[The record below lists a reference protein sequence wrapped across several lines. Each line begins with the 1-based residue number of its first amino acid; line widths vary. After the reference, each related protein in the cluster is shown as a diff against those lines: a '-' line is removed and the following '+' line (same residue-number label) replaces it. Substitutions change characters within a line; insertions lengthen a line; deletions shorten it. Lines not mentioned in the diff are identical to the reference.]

1 MKKTTTFIMAG
12 VIAAVLSAGSA
23 VAGPGHNVGHHGPQ
37 QPHVVTH
44 VQSSPRPG
52 HHHVV
57 HNGGHHHAPHH
68 HHHHHG
74 HHYYR
79 TSTGDWVIATA
90 ILLSALI

>member
-1 MKKTTTFIMAG
+1 MKKTTTFVMAG

-23 VAGPGHNVGHHGPQ
+23 VAAPMHGGHHGPQ
-37 QPHVVTH
+37 PSHVVTH
-44 VQSSPRPG
+44 VHSAPRPG

-57 HNGGHHHAPHH
+57 HNGGHNHAPH